1 MSERKNISN
10 ASRARWGAFQIDRQW
25 YSLLVLCVL
34 AQTITVVLT
43 WRLWQVR
50 EYSINLPLLDGP
62 WISFGAVVL
71 VSLIY
76 VLIDP
81 RRGAV
86 IHIVVL
92 AIACLAD
99 QYRIQPQFLSISI
112 LIFGCSTTQRQNY
125 CRWYLIAMWFWAG
138 THKIFS
144 PEWPMIAWNILERS
158 QFDADNFYQFFS
170 WVLAIAEIILGIAAV
185 LRPRLGAILCVVL
198 HGGIALFMSPLFFDF
213 NASVIPWNLA
223 TAIVGFALFWNATAS
238 IPATR
243 WGRVVVAGCLLLP
256 VGFYGG
262 WVDRGLAFVLYS
274 GNMPRAAMTT
284 KSGRQILGD
293 EEYLGVPFPREQR
306 HFHAIFE
313 KMSNAGDKLHV
324 TDRRPWSSDQFFV
337 MGSKNI
343 PLKISKIEFSRNSP
357 TEVKG
362 VFLGDPV
369 SIFNLQRYG
378 AKMLARESGGAVYA
392 VEFDPKKFNGAVL
405 RYLKGLPNL
414 EQIQLADCDL
424 IDEDLRALSDLDALV
439 GVGLSNTPISD
450 RGLMY
455 LSELK
460 NLRVIEHQGSSIT
473 SEGLENLL
481 RVSRPPESLR

>member
-1 MSERKNISN
+1 MSEGKNIST
-10 ASRARWGAFQIDRQW
+10 ASRTGWGPFQIGGPW

-50 EYSINLPLLDGP
+50 EYPINLPLFDGP
-62 WISFGAVVL
+62 WISFGGPVL
-71 VSLIY
+71 LSLLY

-92 AIACLAD
+92 AIACFAD

-144 PEWPMIAWNILERS
+144 PEWPMIAWDILERS
-158 QFDADNFYQFFS
+158 QLDADNFYRIFS
-170 WVLAIAEIILGIAAV
+170 WTIAFSEIILGIAAV
-185 LRPRLGAILCVVL
+185 LRPRLGAILCVML
-198 HGGIALFMSPLFFDF
+198 HGAIAVFMTPLFFDF

-223 TAIVGFALFWNATAS
+223 TAIVGFALFWNASAS
-238 IPATR
+238 IPETR
-243 WGRVVVAGCLLLP
+243 WGRVVVMGCLLLP
-256 VGFYGG
+256 IGFYGG

-293 EEYLGVPFPREQR
+293 GEYLGVPFPEEQR
-306 HFHAIFE
+306 HFHTMFE
-313 KMSNAGDKLHV
+313 KMSNSGDKLHV
-324 TDRRPWSSDQFFV
+324 TDRRPWSGDQFFV
-337 MGSKNI
+337 MGPKNI
-343 PLKISKIEFSRNSP
+343 PLKISRREFSHQSP

-362 VFLGDPV
+362 IFVGDPV
-369 SIFNLQRYG
+369 SIFILRRHG

-392 VEFDPKKFNGAVL
+392 IEFDPKKFNGAVL
-405 RYLKGLPNL
+405 RHLKGLPNL

-424 IDEDLRALSDLDALV
+424 IDEDLRALSELDALV

-473 SEGLENLL
+473 SEGLENVL
-481 RVSRPPESLR
+481 RPSRPPESLR